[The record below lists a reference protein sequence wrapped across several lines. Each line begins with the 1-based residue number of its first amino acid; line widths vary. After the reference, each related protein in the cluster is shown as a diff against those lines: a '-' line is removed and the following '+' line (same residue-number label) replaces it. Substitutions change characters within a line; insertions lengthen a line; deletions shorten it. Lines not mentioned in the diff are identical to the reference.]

1 MKRSN
6 FFKLIIFLLVIG
18 TSFNSIAQEWRYIN
32 TYNGIDV
39 YWRYTKDP
47 YATKYMCEL
56 KLENTNSY
64 RVNVSFK
71 PRFICADGNEK
82 IDSKTIISIA
92 ANSSKGGQ
100 YAGLWWYPCRDGIV
114 PSKGGYIEMYVSR
127 ED

>member
-1 MKRSN
+1 MLL
-6 FFKLIIFLLVIG
+6 LIIG

-56 KLENTNSY
+56 KLANTNSY

-71 PRFICADGNEK
+71 PRFICADGNEI
-82 IDSKTIISIA
+82 IDSRTAITIG
-92 ANSSKGGQ
+92 ANSSKAGQ
-100 YAGLWWYPCRDGIV
+100 YAGLWWYPCSDGKAPV
-114 PSKGGYIEMYVSR
+114 KGGYTEMDVSR
-127 ED
+127 DD